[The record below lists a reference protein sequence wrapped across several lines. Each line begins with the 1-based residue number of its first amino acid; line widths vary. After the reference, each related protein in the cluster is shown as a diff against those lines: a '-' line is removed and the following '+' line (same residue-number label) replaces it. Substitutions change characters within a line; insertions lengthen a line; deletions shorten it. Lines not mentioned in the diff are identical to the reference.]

1 MEGMIF
7 MVSWCHVSSSL
18 ELPPSTMA
26 ITMLSKLWLKPI
38 TGRTASTF
46 RPPARRGGS
55 AMAEASS
62 ISYVLFA

>member
-1 MEGMIF
+1 MEVMIS

-46 RPPARRGGS
+46 RPY
-55 AMAEASS
+55 
-62 ISYVLFA
+62 IKVLHSNPNKDNILHRN